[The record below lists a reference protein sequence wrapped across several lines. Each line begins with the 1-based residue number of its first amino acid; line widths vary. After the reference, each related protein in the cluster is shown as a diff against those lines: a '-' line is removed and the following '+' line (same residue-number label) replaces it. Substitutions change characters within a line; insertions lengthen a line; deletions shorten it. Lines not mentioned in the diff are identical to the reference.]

1 MLTTINATPRIRFKI
16 WSSMRVSAKIAIVET
31 MINVSSIGHSRFQVM
46 KLCSFQAMTAEVV
59 MASRPESVVASPY
72 VGRKNGSI
80 VMMKMPKPKPVVRC
94 TKLAPILSRNMKR
107 TILLILIILKSYNLI
122 PYFTICSSIIP
133 SGINRRSVSVMVLSM
148 RWRIYPFRY
157 YIKKSASTI
166 KGR

>member
-1 MLTTINATPRIRFKI
+1 MSATPRICLRI

-94 TKLAPILSRNMKR
+94 TKLAPMLNKNMAMTK
-107 TILLILIILKSYNLI
+107 LLIV
-122 PYFTICSSIIP
+122 IP
-133 SGINRRSVSVMVLSM
+133 SKEKVFLCHNFKLVR
-148 RWRIYPFRY
+148 
-157 YIKKSASTI
+157 
-166 KGR
+166 